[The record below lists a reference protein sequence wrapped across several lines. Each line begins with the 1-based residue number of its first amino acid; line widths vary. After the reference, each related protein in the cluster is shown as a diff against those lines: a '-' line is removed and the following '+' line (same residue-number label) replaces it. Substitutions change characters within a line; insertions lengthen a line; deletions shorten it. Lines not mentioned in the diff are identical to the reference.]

1 MARGRRCFDTS
12 NDRSS
17 TQTCHDVV
25 VTLLNVGE
33 IEHEWF
39 FRRFSL
45 IAETDRGCIELSE
58 KVRRFIALPKSKVNT
73 GKERV
78 ISGTEN
84 TLCVGRLLLKRR
96 EAVGFLMSR
105 LQEADKAM
113 VE

>member
-1 MARGRRCFDTS
+1 
-12 NDRSS
+12 
-17 TQTCHDVV
+17 
-25 VTLLNVGE
+25 VGE

-96 EAVGFLMSR
+96 EAVDFLMSR
-105 LQEADKAM
+105 LQEADKAV